1 MEYNEYYFLYTL
13 SHTEGEQMQ
22 VNSNYQQNI
31 RLYENRQKSSEAP
44 TFAQYVAEKD
54 EEQLQSV
61 SAADFEERVLQNAGP
76 NAPQSVKDAWMETT
90 KEIGL
95 NGLGET
101 KNGRTHIT
109 QMYIQQAIANY
120 WGTLNS
126 ANILGDSV
134 ESAIRATQKALYDFD
149 HPLEPNKVRSIEEQ
163 QARVKERQFYVSFLE
178 KLQKLLTENK
188 EQGETGLCGVSD
200 KTSLY
205 SK

>member
-163 QARVKERQFYVSFLE
+163 QARVKERQFYVSFLD
-178 KLQKLLTENK
+178 KLRKLLTENK
-188 EQGETGLCGVSD
+188 E
-200 KTSLY
+200 
-205 SK
+205 

>member
-1 MEYNEYYFLYTL
+1 MGVAY
-13 SHTEGEQMQ
+13 MQ
-22 VNSNYQQNI
+22 VNSNYRQNI
-31 RLYENRQKSSEAP
+31 ISYENMQKSNGTP
-44 TFAQYVAEKD
+44 TFAQYVTEKNEERLRD
-54 EEQLQSV
+54 E
-61 SAADFEERVLQNAGP
+61 AATDFEERVLQSAGP

-163 QARVKERQFYVSFLE
+163 QARVKERQFYVSFLD
-178 KLQKLLTENK
+178 KLRKLLTENK
-188 EQGETGLCGVSD
+188 E
-200 KTSLY
+200 
-205 SK
+205 

>member
-1 MEYNEYYFLYTL
+1 
-13 SHTEGEQMQ
+13 MQ
-22 VNSNYQQNI
+22 INSNYQQNI
-31 RLYENRQKSSEAP
+31 RLYENRQKSSEAL

-61 SAADFEERVLQNAGP
+61 STADFEERVLQNAGP
-76 NAPQSVKDAWMETT
+76 NAPQSVKDAWMETV
-90 KEIGL
+90 KEVGV

-109 QMYIQQAIANY
+109 DMHVQQVIANY
-120 WGTLNS
+120 YGLLHS
-126 ANILGDSV
+126 DDILGDSV

-178 KLQKLLTENK
+178 KLQTLATENK
-188 EQGETGLCGVSD
+188 EQGGTGLCGISN
-200 KTSLY
+200 S
-205 SK
+205 

>member
-1 MEYNEYYFLYTL
+1 
-13 SHTEGEQMQ
+13 MQ

-31 RLYENRQKSSEAP
+31 GLYENKRKHSETP
-44 TFAQYVAEKD
+44 TFAQCVTEK
-54 EEQLQSV
+54 EEKQIQNV
-61 SAADFEERVLQNAGP
+61 PAADFEERVLQNAGP

-149 HPLEPNKVRSIEEQ
+149 HPLEPNKVRNIEEQ

-188 EQGETGLCGVSD
+188 EQGEIGLCGVSD

>member
-31 RLYENRQKSSEAP
+31 GLYENKRKRSETP
-44 TFAQYVAEKD
+44 TFAQCVTEK
-54 EEQLQSV
+54 EEKQIQNV
-61 SAADFEERVLQNAGP
+61 PAADFEERVLQNAGP

-120 WGTLNS
+120 YGLLHSND
-126 ANILGDSV
+126 ILGNSV

-149 HPLEPNKVRSIEEQ
+149 HPLEPSKVISMAEQ
-163 QARVKERQFYVSFLE
+163 QARVKERQFYVSFLD
-178 KLQKLLTENK
+178 KLRKLLTENK
-188 EQGETGLCGVSD
+188 E
-200 KTSLY
+200 
-205 SK
+205 

>member
-31 RLYENRQKSSEAP
+31 GLYENKRKRSETP
-44 TFAQYVAEKD
+44 TFAQCVTEKE
-54 EEQLQSV
+54 EEQIQNV
-61 SAADFEERVLQNAGP
+61 PAADFEERVLQNAGP

-90 KEIGL
+90 KEIGV

-101 KNGRTHIT
+101 KNGRTHIS
-109 QMYIQQAIANY
+109 QMHIQQVIAHY
-120 WGTLNS
+120 WGRTDS
-126 ANILGDSV
+126 ANILGNSV
-134 ESAIRATQKALYDFD
+134 ESAIRAAQKALYDFD

>member
-109 QMYIQQAIANY
+109 DMHMQQIIANY
-120 WGTLNS
+120 YGLLHS
-126 ANILGDSV
+126 DDILGESV

-149 HPLEPNKVRSIEEQ
+149 HPLEPNRVISMEER
-163 QARVKERQFYVSFLE
+163 QALVKERQFYVSFLE
-178 KLQKLLTENK
+178 KLEKLLTGNK
-188 EQGETGLCGVSD
+188 EQDVLLC
-200 KTSLY
+200 
-205 SK
+205 